1 MTGRPAGGFA
11 AHVAELLE
19 PLGSVVLR
27 RMFGGHGV
35 FKDGCMFALIADDV
49 LYFRTDEGNRPAYE
63 AAGLEPFTYQM
74 RGRMAAMPYH
84 RAPDEGFDDPEV
96 MLDWAR
102 DAWAAARRQH
112 RPRAGK
118 GRKGS

>member
-1 MTGRPAGGFA
+1 MTGRPPDGFA

-19 PLGSVVLR
+19 PLGGVHIR

-49 LYFRTDEGNRPAYE
+49 LYLRTDDGNRAAHE
-63 AAGLEPFTYQM
+63 AAGLDPFVYEM
-74 RGRMAAMPYH
+74 RGRVAAMPYH

-102 DAWAAARRQH
+102 EAWAAARRQR
-112 RPRAGK
+112 RPDR
-118 GRKGS
+118 GRRKPGS